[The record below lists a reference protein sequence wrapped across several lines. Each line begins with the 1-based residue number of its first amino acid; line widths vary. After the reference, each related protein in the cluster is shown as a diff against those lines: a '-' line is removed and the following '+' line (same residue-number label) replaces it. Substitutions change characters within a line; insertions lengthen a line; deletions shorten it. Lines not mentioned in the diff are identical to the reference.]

1 MFKDFWLSVLNRVF
15 KGIKSIYDFLINL
28 IAMEIAKHKW
38 SIRLWAYRKF
48 REKRVRFY
56 IWKAEKGPVLEKNF
70 KKFSRLL
77 GLGLF
82 VFLAY
87 KMWNWGYN

>member
-1 MFKDFWLSVLNRVF
+1 MVKDFWLSVLNRVF

-38 SIRLWAYRKF
+38 SIRLWARRKF

-56 IWKAEKGPVLEKNF
+56 KWLGEKGPTIERNF
-70 KKFSRLL
+70 RGFSKLL
-77 GLGLF
+77 GVAFFG
-82 VFLAY
+82 FLLAKLY
-87 KMWNWGYN
+87 DWSII